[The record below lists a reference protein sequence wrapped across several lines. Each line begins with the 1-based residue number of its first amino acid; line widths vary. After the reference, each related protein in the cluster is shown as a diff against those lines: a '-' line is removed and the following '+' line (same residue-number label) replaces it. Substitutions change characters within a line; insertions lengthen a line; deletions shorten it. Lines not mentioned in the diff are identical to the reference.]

1 MGGGQRGSPL
11 PGWPGAQSRPETD
24 PEAWCPPIQQG
35 CLSTG
40 RPQGRPCWAAE
51 LVLSGGW
58 RSGHPG
64 PLVWD
69 AVPGP
74 QGERV
79 AAPGAWAFQPP
90 AVQQATGPGRE
101 WARLWVAGSP
111 GPQAAGCGHSCSSYF
126 PLLPESP
133 SSSSQTPTG
142 SGQVTGGGSLVRGP
156 SDGPCVQLSPV
167 LVKQLGLVT

>member
-1 MGGGQRGSPL
+1 M